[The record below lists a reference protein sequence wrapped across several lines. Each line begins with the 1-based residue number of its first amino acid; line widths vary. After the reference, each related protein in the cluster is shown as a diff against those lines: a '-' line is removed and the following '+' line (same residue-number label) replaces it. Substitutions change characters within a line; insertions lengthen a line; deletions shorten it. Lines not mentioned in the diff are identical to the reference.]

1 MVGSTIPTDPLAKRP
16 GATDFAA
23 HQAGQIAGD
32 VGYGSLLRQQSTEFL
47 IQPHERRARNMLES
61 RFLRSYGGVSPLGS
75 EQRRFEKMSGPNQ
88 NKPGGK
94 KHGKR
99 SRKPEQVQNRK
110 PEPLENQKAEQLL
123 SQKPEQLES
132 HETEQLQN
140 HESEQLLSQ
149 EPEQLQSYEP
159 EQLQSHEPEP
169 LVSLQPEQVVSQQP
183 ELKQD
188 SKQQVDAAVA
198 LANTLSVDFQ
208 TLATAYGNYTKKS
221 FEETKAFVEKLSGVR
236 SLDKAVEIQTE
247 FAKQAYETFV
257 TESQKIRELY
267 SGLAKQSLKPFE
279 GLVAK
284 KSQPTR

>member
-1 MVGSTIPTDPLAKRP
+1 MEIR
-16 GATDFAA
+16 
-23 HQAGQIAGD
+23 
-32 VGYGSLLRQQSTEFL
+32 
-47 IQPHERRARNMLES
+47 
-61 RFLRSYGGVSPLGS
+61 
-75 EQRRFEKMSGPNQ
+75 KMAGPNQ

-99 SRKPEQVQNRK
+99 SRKPEQVQNQK
-110 PEPLENQKAEQLL
+110 PAPLESQEAEQLL
-123 SQKPEQLES
+123 SHEPEQLQG
-132 HETEQLQN
+132 HEPEP
-140 HESEQLLSQ
+140 LLSQ

-159 EQLQSHEPEP
+159 EQLQSHEREP

-183 ELKQD
+183 EFKQD
-188 SKQQVDAAVA
+188 CKQQVDAAVA

-267 SGLAKQSLKPFE
+267 SGLAKRSFKPFQ
-279 GLVAK
+279 GFVGK
-284 KSQPTR
+284 KTQSTR